1 MSVRCQFAEGGSLHR
16 GIQYTVLHLK
26 PENESPAKIPSDRE
40 FLDCVY
46 TRENYATA
54 PPLVL
59 VLLIRVRMPISN
71 HDILEYIIRYGTD
84 VNGHGPT
91 AKQEGLLLFEAFL
104 STHKLRAVVHLAA
117 PDVMDA

>member
-1 MSVRCQFAEGGSLHR
+1 MCVHTGKLRDRA
-16 GIQYTVLHLK
+16 
-26 PENESPAKIPSDRE
+26 PSII
-40 FLDCVY
+40 V
-46 TRENYATA
+46 
-54 PPLVL
+54 PLGTGT
-59 VLLIRVRMPISN
+59 IDPGTYMPISN